1 MVQAYLPNVHWEPLA
16 AFETRAAHLL
26 PALML
31 ARVDG
36 KSPVEYLTTPAQ
48 LDVVRQI
55 AVEALLHPRQSLG
68 AVWEITLKAL
78 TS

>member
-1 MVQAYLPNVHWEPLA
+1 MNPKTFFPNLA
-16 AFETRAAHLL
+16 GAATFC
-26 PALML
+26 ALVM
-31 ARVDG
+31 AG
-36 KSPVEYLTTPAQ
+36 CTTPEQ
-48 LDVVRQI
+48 RDVVRQV

>member
-1 MVQAYLPNVHWEPLA
+1 
-16 AFETRAAHLL
+16 
-26 PALML
+26 ML

-36 KSPVEYLTTPAQ
+36 NSPVEYLTTPAQ
-48 LDVVRQI
+48 RDVVRQV